1 MRFLH
6 KEGYPPWAS
15 RPDWGERAQELLALG
30 DSREA
35 KEQWRHTLNQL
46 PRDRRSALGDI
57 ALSKGWSDLATDS
70 ANATS
75 DWDRLDLRFPVR
87 YWPTFQRVA
96 KEMDQEPYSLLAIA
110 RRSGLFALARS
121 KVGARGLMRVMPATA
136 RSEGARRNLRGAQVA
151 VSAGG

>member
-1 MRFLH
+1 MGKPTRL
-6 KEGYPPWAS
+6 GVQ
-15 RPDWGERAQELLALG
+15 RAQELLALG

-57 ALSKGWSDLATDS
+57 ALSRGWSDLATDS
-70 ANATS
+70 ANAAS

-96 KEMDQEPYSLLAIA
+96 EETDQEPYSLLAMLDE
-110 RRSGLFALARS
+110 R
-121 KVGARGLMRVMPATA
+121 VGY
-136 RSEGARRNLRGAQVA
+136 LRLLDLKSVLE
-151 VSAGG
+151 V